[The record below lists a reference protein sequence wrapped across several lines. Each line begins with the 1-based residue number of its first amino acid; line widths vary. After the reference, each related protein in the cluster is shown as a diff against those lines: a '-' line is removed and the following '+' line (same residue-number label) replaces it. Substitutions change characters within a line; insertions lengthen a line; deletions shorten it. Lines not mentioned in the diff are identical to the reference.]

1 MASWVLS
8 PEAEQEIESILRD
21 VANYTGYWTSAV
33 SLWQALSEK
42 FDLIAFM
49 PTIGKVRECG
59 RFETF
64 CRNYR
69 IIYRLYGDDVYI
81 LTVIHSSRLYPRPE
95 NS

>member
-1 MASWVLS
+1 MLS
-8 PEAEQEIESILRD
+8 PEAEKEVEQILRD
-21 VANYTGYWTSAV
+21 VSNFTGFWTSAV
-33 SLWQALSEK
+33 SLWQDLNEK
-42 FDLIAFM
+42 FDLIAYM
-49 PTIGKVRECG
+49 PTIGKRRDNE

-81 LTVIHSSRLYPRPE
+81 LTVIHSSRLYPRLE